1 VNTTGHTHGEP
12 ARPDWLADALKQ
24 TIADAFRA
32 ADKPDE
38 DQVRDGIFAAMRGF
52 TATLQ
57 HHYGHPGA
65 VGVADAYWCLTSA
78 LATAMVRAGRMLGG
92 DWCTIDV
99 GGIAAVEVI
108 DNGTGEVVDDP
119 DADLASPGGRAMLAM
134 ARVLAATANGD
145 HDTAMAVFTAAY
157 TGPDRG
163 DVIASLIA
171 NLARSAG
178 QGFAELRRAQVLY
191 LSPDQATSLES
202 HLARGRNQRRQH
214 P

>member
-1 VNTTGHTHGEP
+1 VNTTGHTQAEP
-12 ARPDWLADALKQ
+12 ARPDWLADAVKQ
-24 TIADAFRA
+24 AVDDAFRA

-38 DQVRDGIFAAMRGF
+38 DQVRDGIVAAMRGF

-65 VGVADAYWCLTSA
+65 AGVADAYWCLTSA
-78 LATAMVRAGRMLGG
+78 LALAMVRTGRMLGG
-92 DWCTIDV
+92 DWCTLDV
-99 GGIAAVEVI
+99 GGIATLGVI
-108 DNGTGEVVDDP
+108 DTRTGEVVDHP
-119 DADLASPGGRAMLAM
+119 DADLASPGERAMLAM
-134 ARVLAATANGD
+134 ARILAATANGD

-202 HLARGRNQRRQH
+202 HLARARSERRQR